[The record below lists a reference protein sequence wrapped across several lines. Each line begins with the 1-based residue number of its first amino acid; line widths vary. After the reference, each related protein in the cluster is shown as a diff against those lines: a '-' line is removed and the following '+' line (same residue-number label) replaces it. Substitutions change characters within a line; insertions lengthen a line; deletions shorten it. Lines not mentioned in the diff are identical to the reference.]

1 MNVQELLSLKGKIV
15 LLTGG
20 AGLYGKCIFE
30 ALAEAGGTVI
40 TASRNLENGEK
51 AAADLRKRGL
61 DAHALQ
67 VDQGDHA
74 SIAALKKAIQDKFGR
89 LDVFIN
95 NSVARFMKRYDDPL
109 EAWADD
115 MRINATGMFDIV
127 REMADLIA
135 QSGGGSIVNIGSMF
149 GVYGPDFSNYSNTN
163 MDAPP
168 SYFFHKGG
176 MVALTKYLAR
186 KLGPRGIRT
195 NCISPG
201 GLFSHQP
208 EEFLKRYCS
217 KVPLGRMACDD
228 DIKGLVVFLAS
239 PASAYMNGENI
250 LMDGGYHA

>member
-1 MNVQELLSLKGKIV
+1 MHVKELLSLKGKVV
-15 LLTGG
+15 LVTGG
-20 AGLYGKCIFE
+20 AGLYGQCIFE
-30 ALAEAGGTVI
+30 ALAEADGTVI
-40 TASRNLENGEK
+40 TASRSLENGENV
-51 AAADLRKRGL
+51 AAALRAKGL
-61 DAHALQ
+61 DAYAMQ
-67 VDQGDHA
+67 VDQGDHT
-74 SIAALKKAIQDKFGR
+74 SILGLKNAIQKKFGR
-89 LDVFIN
+89 LDVFVN

-109 EAWADD
+109 DRWADD

-127 REMADLIA
+127 REMADLLA
-135 QSGGGSIVNIGSMF
+135 GSGGGSIVNIGSMF
-149 GVYGPDFSNYSNTN
+149 GVYGPDFSNYADTN

-201 GLFSHQP
+201 GLFSEQP
-208 EEFLKRYCS
+208 DAFVERYCS

-239 PASAYMNGENI
+239 QASAYMNGENI